1 VAAQIAQHGIRCIQ
15 RIHHIHH
22 VASMGSRPL
31 MFTKN
36 IAAVHFETTSG
47 PSFIN

>member
-1 VAAQIAQHGIRCIQ
+1 
-15 RIHHIHH
+15 
-22 VASMGSRPL
+22 MGSRPL